1 MFPFSEGLAA
11 VVNED
16 YKMGF
21 IDTSGK
27 LVIPLQFDAPFNQVF
42 IPYGSLFRN
51 GRAWVF
57 SFSEDYDLDIGV
69 FSGQPM
75 TRTFTQIDKNGNKIP
90 GTEVKVSMRWSG
102 PESKEIRTY
111 GLFCVYSTG
120 IDGFDEECY
129 APGVGTFYA
138 RFGNSDTGLTFLATG
153 KKFADGTPEIQPYV
167 VTRNTKDKVSP
178 WAKNEIDLARKAGLV
193 TEHTQFYLTH
203 DITRSQFAELIVNFV
218 EMVTGREI
226 LPAAENTFMDTADIA
241 TLKAYAA
248 GIVSGVGNNR
258 FDPAAKCNREQIAAM
273 IYRAISYIQTQTSK
287 NLVPNAAD
295 LGKFSD
301 KSQVSSWAVEGMGVL
316 AANGIMAGTSS
327 TTLSLKAT
335 CTIEQSILLI
345 YRLYMKT
352 VQ

>member
-120 IDGFDEECY
+120 IDGLMKSAMRPAWVHFMQD
-129 APGVGTFYA
+129 
-138 RFGNSDTGLTFLATG
+138 LATPIP
-153 KKFADGTPEIQPYV
+153 ALPSWLPE
-167 VTRNTKDKVSP
+167 
-178 WAKNEIDLARKAGLV
+178 
-193 TEHTQFYLTH
+193 
-203 DITRSQFAELIVNFV
+203 
-218 EMVTGREI
+218 
-226 LPAAENTFMDTADIA
+226 
-241 TLKAYAA
+241 
-248 GIVSGVGNNR
+248 
-258 FDPAAKCNREQIAAM
+258 
-273 IYRAISYIQTQTSK
+273 K
-287 NLVPNAAD
+287 NLLTAHLKYN
-295 LGKFSD
+295 L
-301 KSQVSSWAVEGMGVL
+301 
-316 AANGIMAGTSS
+316 
-327 TTLSLKAT
+327 TL
-335 CTIEQSILLI
+335 
-345 YRLYMKT
+345 
-352 VQ
+352 